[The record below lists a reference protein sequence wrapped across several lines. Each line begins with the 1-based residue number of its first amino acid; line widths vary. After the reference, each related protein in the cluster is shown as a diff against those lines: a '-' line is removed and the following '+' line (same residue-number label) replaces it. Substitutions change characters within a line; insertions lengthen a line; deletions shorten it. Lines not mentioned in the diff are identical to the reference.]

1 MEKELELLK
10 KEIKELK
17 QELEEVRKE
26 LVNITKLTT
35 TTTDGENSKE
45 KKNTGIYYKGAPNIV
60 VNTLDEYFLSE

>member
-1 MEKELELLK
+1 MEVLKQEMEK
-10 KEIKELK
+10 LK
-17 QELEEVRKE
+17 QELEEVKKE

-35 TTTDGENSKE
+35 TSDGENSKD